1 MAKFCIKCGTALRE
15 GAKFCSGC
23 GAKIGFTSALP
34 PNAGA
39 VQKPN
44 ATAENLSV
52 KQGVSTTT
60 EDAGSTQAQT
70 GTVTKEAAH
79 LANKALSALLEQ
91 TIGASDKAG
100 EMRISM
106 TDAQKSLLTTVIR
119 ELGKR
124 IGK

>member
-1 MAKFCIKCGTALRE
+1 MAKFCMKCGTALRE
-15 GAKFCSGC
+15 GAKFCSAC
-23 GAKIGFTSALP
+23 GTAV
-34 PNAGA
+34 GA
-39 VQKPN
+39 VQTPN
-44 ATAENLSV
+44 ATAENLSA
-52 KQGVSTTT
+52 KKEAGTTT
-60 EDAGSTQAQT
+60 EDASSTQAEV
-70 GTVTKEAAH
+70 GTVITEAAH